1 MTELRNALGAIST
14 EKNTDGTY
22 TVRYFGKVCGHIAKG
37 KKRDDGFGNWIAI
50 TIHGDVRRLYSL
62 NTARSYLVGAYH

>member
-1 MTELRNALGAIST
+1 MELRYAFGAITT
-14 EKNTDGTY
+14 EKNADGTF

-50 TIHGDVRRLYSL
+50 TIHNDVRRLYSL
-62 NTARSYLVGAYH
+62 ASAREFLIGSYH